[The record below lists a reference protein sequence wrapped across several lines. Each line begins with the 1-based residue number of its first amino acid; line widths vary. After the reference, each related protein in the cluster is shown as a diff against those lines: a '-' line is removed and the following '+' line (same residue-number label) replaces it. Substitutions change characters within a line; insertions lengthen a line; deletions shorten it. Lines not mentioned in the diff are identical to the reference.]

1 MILGR
6 IKQGAIYKYSFLVFS
21 QTIETEVTNSAIN
34 LKARRP
40 NSLNFTNNTLKMS
53 SKDLTSVTEQLAKT
67 KVNETYELSFKNKGL
82 KLNSAADG
90 NHTFFKNNKQTKQ
103 KQPSLKLSLHILL
116 T

>member
-1 MILGR
+1 M
-6 IKQGAIYKYSFLVFS
+6 VFGL
-21 QTIETEVTNSAIN
+21 TIETEVTNSAIN

-40 NSLNFTNNTLKMS
+40 NCLDFTNITLKMS

-90 NHTFFKNNKQTKQ
+90 NHK
-103 KQPSLKLSLHILL
+103 
-116 T
+116 